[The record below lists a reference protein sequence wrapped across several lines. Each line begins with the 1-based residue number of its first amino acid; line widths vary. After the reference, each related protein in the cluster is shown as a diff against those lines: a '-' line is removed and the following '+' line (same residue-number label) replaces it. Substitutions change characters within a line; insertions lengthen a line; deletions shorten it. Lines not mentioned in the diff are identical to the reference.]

1 MIRLITCYLRT
12 VPTPDLYV
20 LDASRVLHAVWRLA
34 GDESDVGYPE
44 TPLCVCVCVNFK
56 TGQH

>member
-1 MIRLITCYLRT
+1 MIRLITCYLRA

-20 LDASRVLHAVWRLA
+20 LDASRVA